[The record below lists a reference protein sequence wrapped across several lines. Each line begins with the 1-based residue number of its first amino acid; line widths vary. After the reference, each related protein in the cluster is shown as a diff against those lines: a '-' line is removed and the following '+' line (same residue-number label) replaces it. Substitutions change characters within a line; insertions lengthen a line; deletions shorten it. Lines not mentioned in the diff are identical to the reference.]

1 MFSAESNNEEW
12 VTRMNS
18 SRPLLII
25 HIKKSKCHRMKMN
38 AQCSLYNVHGLT
50 CNIDCPKNT
59 SVHFFPH
66 PPMTVKM
73 SLTSPCVHCPIA
85 DGTRLHPLHRNHH
98 KMLHIAK
105 PGHKFPQKLQ
115 PGCKKISLSCGF
127 WGTRSDNIS
136 SNLWIWEEV
145 FVRHHLHVSTLSC
158 CCSSVWHLGK

>member
-1 MFSAESNNEEW
+1 MSNEDEFKPPTFYYSYQNQNVIEW
-12 VTRMNS
+12 RWIHNALCTMCRGSVVTL
-18 SRPLLII
+18 P
-25 HIKKSKCHRMKMN
+25 KKH
-38 AQCSLYNVHGLT
+38 
-50 CNIDCPKNT
+50 T
-59 SVHFFPH
+59 SVHFLNKES

-85 DGTRLHPLHRNHH
+85 DGTRLHPLYRNHH

-105 PGHKFPQKLQ
+105 PGHKLPQKLQ

-145 FVRHHLHVSTLSC
+145 CVHHLH
-158 CCSSVWHLGK
+158 HLHFIASL